1 MSSCQSLEPR
11 NHEWWEHGGLLGVS
25 ERHLSPGRKE
35 RGKLLS
41 VRGTYIPV
49 ADSCCCSAETSTVL

>member
-49 ADSCCCSAETSTVL
+49 ADSCFCSA